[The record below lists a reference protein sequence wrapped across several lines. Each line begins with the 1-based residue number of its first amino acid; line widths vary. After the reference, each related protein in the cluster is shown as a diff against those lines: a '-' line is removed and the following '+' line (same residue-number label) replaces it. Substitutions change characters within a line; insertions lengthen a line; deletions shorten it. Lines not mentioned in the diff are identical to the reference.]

1 MYSKFVLRKKL
12 VHLYLGTIGI
22 KGNTRGFWI
31 YVGSGTCF
39 DLCIRRYTRIY
50 GGIVGLNGNLWA

>member
-1 MYSKFVLRKKL
+1 M
-12 VHLYLGTIGI
+12 YLGAIGI

-50 GGIVGLNGNLWA
+50 GGSYWVKRKHLGLDGKLVA

>member
-1 MYSKFVLRKKL
+1 M
-12 VHLYLGTIGI
+12 YLGTIGI

-39 DLCIRRYTRIY
+39 DLYIRRYTRIY
-50 GGIVGLNGNLWA
+50 GGSYGVIRKHLGLEGKLVA